1 MSTTGIN
8 PSVLNH
14 IMEWLL
20 FFHSTVNF
28 KSVDMVEL
36 SHRTNFLGLKKLFK
50 KKRERQ
56 EELFFICIL
65 LNLATILKG

>member
-1 MSTTGIN
+1 
-8 PSVLNH
+8 
-14 IMEWLL
+14 
-20 FFHSTVNF
+20 
-28 KSVDMVEL
+28 MVEL
-36 SHRTNFLGLKKLFK
+36 LHRTNFLGLKKNLKK